1 MLAVL
6 EDALGIYRK
15 YAGVPGRRRRRLI
28 TETEQWLFS
37 DDTGWP
43 FSFVNVCHALGIDV
57 ALFRAQRRRPTPATA
72 AFEALPLIAV
82 AS

>member
-15 YAGVPGRRRRRLI
+15 YAGMPGRKHRRLVA
-28 TETEQWLFS
+28 ETEQWLFS
-37 DDTGWP
+37 DDTSWP
-43 FSFVNVCHALGIDV
+43 FSFVNVCHAVDIEV
-57 ALFRAQRRRPTPATA
+57 AWIRGQLKRPTSPMA
-72 AFEALPLIAV
+72 ALDAPPPIAA